1 MVMYIEN
8 LKLFSIKFLKLMHE
22 SNYMDKKINTQKSV
36 VFLITTNHRKLNL
49 KKASKLVKIS
59 NI

>member
-1 MVMYIEN
+1 MYIEN
-8 LKLFSIKFLKLMHE
+8 LKMFSIKFLKLTHE

-36 VFLITTNHRKLNL
+36 VFLIATNHRKLNL
-49 KKASKLVKIS
+49 KKASKLIKIS